1 MEKKI
6 LKKEELILKK
16 NYLVQLPGGSSG
28 AHHIIPALY
37 NVNRNVQDFVN
48 ILQDKSLLQE
58 YSVDKV
64 VALDPGKGCSK
75 VQVVSF
81 VHVLGVW

>member
-1 MEKKI
+1 MFGKKRRI
-6 LKKEELILKK
+6 IFVQ